1 MAFSQ
6 FLLSLNFN
14 GANAGL
20 ADRLQAQGQLG
31 RAGIFADA
39 ERAAAAA
46 DTADWIGM
54 NGARIPYIAPPAPT
68 GPRRART
75 PPPSRLSTLP
85 APSPST
91 EWEFCP
97 LAGCMVWVGRR

>member
-1 MAFSQ
+1 MAFNQ
-6 FLLSLNFN
+6 FLLSLKFN
-14 GANAGL
+14 GANANL

-39 ERAAAAA
+39 ERAAAA
-46 DTADWIGM
+46 DTTDWIGM
-54 NGARIPYIAPPAPT
+54 NEVRIPYIAPPPAPT
-68 GPRRART
+68 RPRRART
-75 PPPSRLSTLP
+75 PPPARPSSLP